1 MWHSVLF
8 FWVCFVNPQSHHSAL
23 QVKVFLSGWWE
34 RGMQCSWW
42 RAGQWMGVLLATC
55 QNSTAWEGWYFKSS
69 AFLVEVQ
76 EAEQ

>member
-1 MWHSVLF
+1 
-8 FWVCFVNPQSHHSAL
+8 
-23 QVKVFLSGWWE
+23 
-34 RGMQCSWW
+34 MQCSWW

-69 AFLVEVQ
+69 PFLLEVQ